1 MKTCV
6 WCNGE
11 GANNVKS
18 WTRFSKLRCRN
29 EQIIQLLNQN
39 LTFYNFCP
47 KLLIIIKFHVD
58 IVLNIFKRNKNPQR
72 QSKYVFSLGSEKFD
86 TFNPTQKRFSINRSL
101 IVAFKL
107 MFFLNLKSLLF
118 FFFFRS
124 LNHTQPKLHQYQTF
138 TSRSG
143 EVYSILILTL
153 KFFLSYINTFT
164 NIFLPILILQF

>member
-39 LTFYNFCP
+39 LAFYNFCP
-47 KLLIIIKFHVD
+47 ELLIIIKFHVD

-72 QSKYVFSLGSEKFD
+72 QSKYVFSVGSEKFD

-118 FFFFRS
+118 FFSFEVLIT
-124 LNHTQPKLHQYQTF
+124 LNLN
-138 TSRSG
+138 S
-143 EVYSILILTL
+143 
-153 KFFLSYINTFT
+153 INTRHSHHVVSRCTLF
-164 NIFLPILILQF
+164 

>member
-47 KLLIIIKFHVD
+47 ELLIIIKFHVD

-72 QSKYVFSLGSEKFD
+72 QSKYVFSVGSEKFD

-107 MFFLNLKSLLF
+107 MFFLKSKVSF
-118 FFFFRS
+118 IYFFFRS

-138 TSRSG
+138 TSRSV

-153 KFFLSYINTFT
+153 KFFLSYIHTFT